1 MGRRGGRGSAVP
13 TSGTGPVRAVGT
25 DRATLPL
32 RATMAALHRS
42 PVAKAGPYRPNLQT
56 RSGLRCS
63 TRAQAVRFL
72 GRRVVPL
79 SRSRRLAVS

>member
-1 MGRRGGRGSAVP
+1 MP

-25 DRATLPL
+25 VRAAGTVQATLPI

-42 PVAKAGPYRPNLQT
+42 PVAKAGPYHPNLQT

-72 GRRVVPL
+72 GWRVVPL